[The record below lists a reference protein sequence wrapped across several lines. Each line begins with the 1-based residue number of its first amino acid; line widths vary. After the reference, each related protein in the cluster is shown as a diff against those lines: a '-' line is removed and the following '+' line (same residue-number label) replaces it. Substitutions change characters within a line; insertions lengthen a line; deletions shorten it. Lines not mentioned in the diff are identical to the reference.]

1 MGKLYVIAGHGAGDP
16 GACGNGYTEAERVR
30 VLANAIKTRG
40 GDNVVLLDTS
50 RNWYADKGINSLSI
64 GKNDWLVE
72 LHMDSASA
80 SAKGAHVII
89 KAGIGGADKYDK
101 ALAASISAM
110 FPGRAKTIV
119 ERSDLA
125 NPNRAAARGIN
136 YRLVENGFISNAGD
150 VKIFNENINK
160 LADLYLEAFGI
171 KSNGSTAPSTPPS
184 TGGGSSN
191 SGSSSSGTSSNGPI
205 GGKLLLDSDAGVKT
219 FREWALQLGLSGSN
233 ADGYLNYQYSGNKK
247 YLKNVSAAMYKWYK
261 GCPGS
266 PTVKAIQRRIG
277 SKNIDGIWGAV
288 DTENLKAYMKSKWG
302 YKMTSDGYGV
312 FGSNT
317 AYNVQ
322 HSLNEGFWRS

>member
-16 GACGNGYTEAERVR
+16 GACGNGYSEAERVR
-30 VLANAIKTRG
+30 ALANAIKTRG
-40 GDNVVLLDTS
+40 GNNVVLLDTS
-50 RNWYADKGINSLSI
+50 RNWYADGGINSLSI

-184 TGGGSSN
+184 AGG
-191 SGSSSSGTSSNGPI
+191 GSSSSGSLTVDGYWGTATTKRLQQVLGAPYQDGVISRQDSYWKSRCPGCTTGWEWTKNGLEIGSQTIKLMQQRIGVTADGLIGPNTINALIKYYKSSSGATAYD
-205 GGKLLLDSDAGVKT
+205 GKLDAASITIKAMQ
-219 FREWALQLGLSGSN
+219 RALN
-233 ADGYLNYQYSGNKK
+233 AG
-247 YLKNVSAAMYKWYK
+247 
-261 GCPGS
+261 
-266 PTVKAIQRRIG
+266 R
-277 SKNIDGIWGAV
+277 
-288 DTENLKAYMKSKWG
+288 
-302 YKMTSDGYGV
+302 
-312 FGSNT
+312 F
-317 AYNVQ
+317 
-322 HSLNEGFWRS
+322 